1 MMTFVIR
8 DMNLKELR
16 FQIQHNFSFT
26 YAVIIF
32 CTLMFIA
39 TALAGINNNK
49 VLLDFGANNGALVR
63 IGEYYR
69 LVTSM
74 FLHANPIHLIFNMI
88 ALYQLGKFIEDK
100 YGGLKFLGIFI
111 LSGIGGSL
119 LSAAINPN
127 VISIG
132 ASGAIF
138 GLIGAML
145 GNAIRKNTYSQE
157 LGIDRRSLSIF
168 AISYLVLGFVIPG
181 IDNWAHIGGF
191 VVGIVLGIFFEPLNS
206 FHPSK
211 IKVKLEKI
219 LCIFALLLFF
229 LSYIVLVYESFFT

>member
-1 MMTFVIR
+1 MLYNMMTFVIR

-88 ALYQLGKFIEDK
+88 A
-100 YGGLKFLGIFI
+100 
-111 LSGIGGSL
+111 
-119 LSAAINPN
+119 
-127 VISIG
+127 
-132 ASGAIF
+132 
-138 GLIGAML
+138 
-145 GNAIRKNTYSQE
+145 
-157 LGIDRRSLSIF
+157 
-168 AISYLVLGFVIPG
+168 
-181 IDNWAHIGGF
+181 
-191 VVGIVLGIFFEPLNS
+191 
-206 FHPSK
+206 
-211 IKVKLEKI
+211 VKLSRFSLI
-219 LCIFALLLFF
+219 RMTALVWRVTFPPL
-229 LSYIVLVYESFFT
+229 